1 MERTIKELQAEKI
14 NVHGMPCHVGKD
26 ADRKALV
33 QETMAKFGG
42 RIDAFVSN
50 AAVNPAYGPILD
62 TTEDQWDKLFD
73 INVKAAFLLCKGVSL
88 PSSASAAPR
97 ASSMQS
103 KLLATAAVRC
113 NMLPPV
119 ARSCTECL
127 AIVALCRG
135 FADNAEAAGR
145 LGCLCIVYRGVHSKP
160 GHYYTYLAA
169 GTTQEPPPHPPY
181 SLRHAGIDQVHC
193 HPRAWG
199 VFGFQDGSAGAF
211 QGMCLHVGRHA
222 HAIMSK
228 HAQPGTP
235 ACVCVCVSTVLAV
248 RACMRVRV

>member
-103 KLLATAAVRC
+103 KLLAAATVRC
-113 NMLPPV
+113 NMLLPV

-127 AIVALCRG
+127 AVVALCRG

-169 GTTQEPPPHPPY
+169 GATQEPPPPLLTETCRYRSGTLP
-181 SLRHAGIDQVHC
+181 SPGLGGIRF
-193 HPRAWG
+193 PRRLCWGFPRYVLACGAARACNHVKTRTAWHT
-199 VFGFQDGSAGAF
+199 
-211 QGMCLHVGRHA
+211 GM
-222 HAIMSK
+222 
-228 HAQPGTP
+228 
-235 ACVCVCVSTVLAV
+235 CVCV
-248 RACMRVRV
+248 

>member
-97 ASSMQS
+97 RRACKANFWLLRPCAATCCCPLRDRALNASPSLLFAEVLPIMQ
-103 KLLATAAVRC
+103 
-113 NMLPPV
+113 
-119 ARSCTECL
+119 
-127 AIVALCRG
+127 
-135 FADNAEAAGR
+135 
-145 LGCLCIVYRGVHSKP
+145 
-160 GHYYTYLAA
+160 
-169 GTTQEPPPHPPY
+169 TQ
-181 SLRHAGIDQVHC
+181 
-193 HPRAWG
+193 
-199 VFGFQDGSAGAF
+199 QDGSVVFVSSIAG
-211 QGMCLHVGRHA
+211 CTPSL
-222 HAIMSK
+222 
-228 HAQPGTP
+228 GT
-235 ACVCVCVSTVLAV
+235 TTHI
-248 RACMRVRV
+248 